1 MLSELELSYA
11 SVRGQDF
18 KRSTRTISSMR
29 FGFVSLLVAA
39 IAAVAASNTGQTAD
53 ALASS

>member
-1 MLSELELSYA
+1 
-11 SVRGQDF
+11 
-18 KRSTRTISSMR
+18 MR